1 VQGQIPANY
10 LAPLS
15 GAPQLVGTFR
25 VEDPNALARIA
36 FIEALERHGVDITAA
51 TVAANPAGLLPA
63 TSNYPAGT
71 ELARYVSAPWS
82 QHARLV
88 LKVSLNLGANLAL
101 SLFGLENGV
110 RTVDQALA
118 VERETLISDFGIDG
132 SLFSF
137 PTNGS
142 GTPDSQAAP
151 QALVRLLVEMA
162 KSPVA
167 VPYEDCLPVLGVDGS
182 LAPYGTNLPG
192 RGRVYAKPG
201 TSILPDDQGQL
212 QLKALC
218 LAGYIDTLSGRK
230 VAYALMVNDAGPV
243 SDIETDVGAVFS
255 DQAEISSLIYESL

>member
-1 VQGQIPANY
+1 
-10 LAPLS
+10 
-15 GAPQLVGTFR
+15 
-25 VEDPNALARIA
+25 
-36 FIEALERHGVDITAA
+36 
-51 TVAANPAGLLPA
+51 
-63 TSNYPAGT
+63 
-71 ELARYVSAPWS
+71 
-82 QHARLV
+82 
-88 LKVSLNLGANLAL
+88 
-101 SLFGLENGV
+101 
-110 RTVDQALA
+110 VDQALA